1 MLYEFAFTQHRF
13 RTASG
18 SAGKTPTLGRVQD
31 GEDSHGRREPLSASA
46 TSIGSS
52 EWSALCPEHPDQ
64 MTSLRRPMHPV
75 PYPSFRNSI
84 RFPRMVIRRTI
95 RGRHPRMYHLPPGH
109 PMMESAMSDI
119 PIPDTP
125 QPDIPAPPDPDIPAP
140 DPEPGLQPP
149 EPLRAAGRRCAEGG
163 LGSPGRAG
171 FRRNRFLA
179 APTRA
184 RCVEARTI
192 AEEGSHAT
200 WNARLA
206 LSRSSSSSS
215 CNELICLRSPR
226 RRYIPA

>member
-1 MLYEFAFTQHRF
+1 MSSPSRNI
-13 RTASG
+13 G
-18 SAGKTPTLGRVQD
+18 SEPLPDRRGRLLPWVRGQD

-95 RGRHPRMYHLPPGH
+95 RGRHPRMYLIYPLR
-109 PMMESAMSDI
+109 
-119 PIPDTP
+119 
-125 QPDIPAPPDPDIPAP
+125 APNDGKRHVRHTDPRYAAAGYPSPDPDIPAP

-149 EPLRAAGRRCAEGG
+149 EPSEPPETMCRRWARLSRPCRVSAEPLPGG
-163 LGSPGRAG
+163 TNKGAVCRSADDR
-171 FRRNRFLA
+171 FRRSA
-179 APTRA
+179 
-184 RCVEARTI
+184 
-192 AEEGSHAT
+192 HAT